1 MKEEFIKELVDIKER
16 LLQEKEYIENP
27 NTFKLFFLVKDG
39 LRKNVSLD
47 SSKVVYQFQYNV
59 ENKDYLSLS
68 KVDTTKGI
76 VKALDE
82 NIDEILLL
90 SLCANN
96 GIEVLKNFVD
106 SENTVVVYSFIVDT
120 NYKNNIRVL
129 K

>member
-1 MKEEFIKELVDIKER
+1 M
-16 LLQEKEYIENP
+16 
-27 NTFKLFFLVKDG
+27 G
-39 LRKNVSLD
+39 LHSHL
-47 SSKVVYQFQYNV
+47 FQYNL

-76 VKALDE
+76 IKALNG

-106 SENTVVVYSFIVDT
+106 SENKVVVYSFIVDT
-120 NYKNNIRVL
+120 NHKNNVRVL

>member
-16 LLQEKEYIENP
+16 LLQEKEYVENP
-27 NTFKLFFLVKDG
+27 NTFKLFFLIKDG
-39 LRKNVSLD
+39 LRKNVSLE
-47 SSKVVYQFQYNV
+47 SSKVVYQFQYNL

-68 KVDTTKGI
+68 KVDTTRGI

-96 GIEVLKNFVD
+96 GINVLKNFVD
-106 SENTVVVYSFIVDT
+106 SENKVVVYSFTVDT
-120 NYKNNIRVL
+120 NYKNNVRVL